1 MQHTQA
7 TVRPATADDLDAI
20 AGIFAYY
27 VTGTIVTF
35 EEDPPA
41 VSHWRQRLDACS
53 ERGLPFLVAEADG
66 TVAGYAYASPWRP
79 KPAYRH
85 TAEDSV
91 YLTPAFRGKGLG
103 RLLLDALLAACA
115 NADVQQII
123 AVIADT
129 GDPASVALHRACGFT
144 DAGRL
149 SKVGHKHG
157 RWIDTLLLQRPVL
170 RQPPVLPQSPV
181 GSGLD

>member
-1 MQHTQA
+1 MQTQA
-7 TVRPATADDLDAI
+7 SVRPATTDDLSAV

-27 VTGTIVTF
+27 ATNTVVTF

-41 VSHWRQRLDACS
+41 VTYWQQRFRSCN
-53 ERGLPFLVAEADG
+53 ERRLPFLVAEADG
-66 TVAGYAYASPWRP
+66 MVAGYAYASPWRP

-91 YLTPAFRGKGLG
+91 YLAPACRGKGVG

-115 NADVQQII
+115 TADVQQVI

-129 GDPASVALHRACGFT
+129 GDPASAALHRACGFT
-144 DAGRL
+144 EAGRL
-149 SKVGHKHG
+149 SKVGRKHG
-157 RWIDTLLLQRPVL
+157 RWIDTVLLQRT
-170 RQPPVLPQSPV
+170 V
-181 GSGLD
+181 GPGQG